1 MILCEI
7 TDNFLIYKD
16 FFLQGRKKKFHRQ
29 NILIADEVVAERKE
43 DDVSTKLS
51 LPSTPVHLEES
62 TTPGEKDITLSE
74 EDGATASNNDS
85 MTVKS
90 VAVLEQELSDLENEY
105 EEYNE
110 YNLPDDEKVMG
121 GKAATATPANKKKLA
136 TPKSVKVKKVTR
148 VTRAKSD
155 KASVTKAGTMRPE
168 NKKSTIASKKKR
180 LSNERR
186 LKNEKKGTPKTPEHK
201 GTSKF

>member
-1 MILCEI
+1 M
-7 TDNFLIYKD
+7 
-16 FFLQGRKKKFHRQ
+16 
-29 NILIADEVVAERKE
+29 
-43 DDVSTKLS
+43 
-51 LPSTPVHLEES
+51 EES

-136 TPKSVKVKKVTR
+136 TPKSVKVEKVSR
-148 VTRAKSD
+148 VTRTKSD

-168 NKKSTIASKKKR
+168 IKKSTIANKNKRPSK
-180 LSNERR
+180 ER
-186 LKNEKKGTPKTPEHK
+186 KSKHEKKNTPKTPVHK
-201 GTSKF
+201 ETSKFQFLL